1 MKKISIMLV
10 LSVIASILFCGCSS
24 SDNKNTSS
32 DTSSDS
38 AAYEDTSVQSV
49 QSSFD
54 GNYIS
59 DDEAISLFARYMTE
73 LYFDSLEDYSK
84 NFTDD
89 SDKELISQSYNALH
103 KGMEYA
109 DQRCIAKDNGV
120 YYFLFKLS
128 EEDQVQAS
136 LIPLYYKDERFYAKL
151 NSDTIN
157 KGNEIMQDY
166 ICRDCEGKGT
176 IIKDG
181 MNTICDTCEGFGI
194 IFS

>member
-73 LYFDSLEDYSK
+73 LDFDSLKDYSK

-103 KGMEYA
+103 
-109 DQRCIAKDNGV
+109 
-120 YYFLFKLS
+120 
-128 EEDQVQAS
+128 QVQAS